1 MDRDTSSRR
10 RAAAAPPIAP
20 TAPTGAAAR
29 DTPESPG
36 SRKTPKPPVTPLARG
51 TPAAAA
57 ADAPLAPGRPAPAAA
72 DAPPAGI
79 GYADM
84 LRGIVE
90 DAAVGVAVL
99 DTDLRY
105 LYVNPHMARATG
117 VPAAAY
123 PGRAQREVLPHLK
136 RPDQVLRDV
145 IRDGRPR
152 EAVVTGRTWVDSP
165 YQVREWRC
173 VYHRLVNSAGRVVGL
188 AAVGLEISE
197 PQQYVYELERA
208 HRRLALLDA
217 AASRIGTGTDVAGTC
232 RELAEFVVP
241 ELADAA
247 GVELSPPDT
256 VPARRTPTRLAAYA
270 TRPGL
275 ATGLAALDARGDLV
289 GWPRGTGTRR
299 SLAAGRI
306 WRRSAITAAQWRSLV
321 PRWAPARA
329 CLTARVHS
337 VLLAPLVADGRVLGI
352 LLLARAGDSAP
363 FSNEDATVA
372 RELAARA
379 ARALDRAVRFER
391 EHTMALELQR
401 ALLTEPGQLRQ
412 HGGVETSGRYRPA
425 DDGSMIGGDW
435 YDVLALPDG
444 RTMLVIGDV
453 MGHGVDAAV
462 AMSHYRST
470 LRALALAGL
479 SPRRILQHADRMV
492 ADSGF
497 ERVATC
503 FLALGDSDV
512 ATLTYASAGHLPP
525 VWLSPQGGTQLVP
538 VPVGPPLGSGLGR
551 YEQRVTPERGGVL
564 LLYTDGLV
572 ERRGE
577 DIDCGLAR
585 LTGLSLCP
593 TDPLDKILDT
603 VLGRLAAGSEDDI
616 ALLAARA
623 VRG

>member
-1 MDRDTSSRR
+1 MDRDTS
-10 RAAAAPPIAP
+10 
-20 TAPTGAAAR
+20 
-29 DTPESPG
+29 
-36 SRKTPKPPVTPLARG
+36 
-51 TPAAAA
+51 
-57 ADAPLAPGRPAPAAA
+57 PGRPAGTAPPAAPP
-72 DAPPAGI
+72 APVARGSPTAPGTSPAGI
-79 GYADM
+79 GYPDL

-90 DAAVGVAVL
+90 DAAVGFAVM
-99 DTDLRY
+99 DTELRY

-117 VPAAAY
+117 LPASAY
-123 PGRAQREVLPHLK
+123 LGRTQKEVLPHLR

-152 EAVVTGRTWVDSP
+152 EAVVTGRTWTDSP

-173 VYHRLVNSAGRVVGL
+173 VYHRLVDGTGKVVGV
-188 AAVGLEISE
+188 AAVALEISE

-208 HRRLALLDA
+208 HRRLALLDS

-232 RELAEFVVP
+232 RELADFVVP

-256 VPARRTPTRLAAYA
+256 ASARRTPTRLAAYA

-275 ATGLAALDARGDLV
+275 VTGLAALDARGELV

-299 SLAAGRI
+299 NLAAGRV
-306 WRRSAITAAQWRSLV
+306 WRRDAITAAQWRSLI

-352 LLLARAGDSAP
+352 LLLARAGDSGP

-401 ALLTEPGQLRQ
+401 ALLAEPGQLQQ
-412 HGGVETSGRYRPA
+412 HTCVETTARYRPA
-425 DDGSMIGGDW
+425 DDGSVIGGDW

-503 FLALGDSDV
+503 FLALADSD
-512 ATLTYASAGHLPP
+512 ATTLTYASAGHLPP
-525 VWLSPQGGTQLVP
+525 VWLGPSGGIQLVP

-551 YEQRVTPERGGVL
+551 YEQRVAPERGGVL

-577 DIDCGLAR
+577 DIDRGLAR
-585 LTGLSLCP
+585 LTGLALCP
-593 TDPLDKILDT
+593 ADPLDKILDT
-603 VLGRLAAGSEDDI
+603 VLARLAPGSEDDI

-623 VRG
+623 VRAERPAGTPGRTPYGEGGAAA

>member
-1 MDRDTSSRR
+1 MDRDTSS
-10 RAAAAPPIAP
+10 
-20 TAPTGAAAR
+20 
-29 DTPESPG
+29 
-36 SRKTPKPPVTPLARG
+36 
-51 TPAAAA
+51 
-57 ADAPLAPGRPAPAAA
+57 GRPAAPATPAVPAAPTV
-72 DAPPAGI
+72 DI
-79 GYADM
+79 GYFDL
-84 LRGIVE
+84 LRGMVE
-90 DAAVGVAVL
+90 DSAAVFVVL

-105 LYVNPHMARATG
+105 LYVNPHMARMTG
-117 VPAAAY
+117 LPAAAY
-123 PGRAQREVLPHLK
+123 IGHKLHEVLPHVQ
-136 RPDQVLRDV
+136 RSEQVLRD
-145 IRDGRPR
+145 ILRDGQPR
-152 EAVVTGRTWVDSP
+152 EIVVTGRTWADSP

-173 VYHRLVNSAGRVVGL
+173 VYHRMADSTGKVVGV
-188 AAVGLEISE
+188 AGVGLEISE
-197 PQQYVYELERA
+197 PQQYLYELERA
-208 HRRLALLDA
+208 HRRLALLDS

-232 RELAEFVVP
+232 QELAEFVVP

-247 GVELSPPDT
+247 GVELSPTDT
-256 VPARRTPTRLAAYA
+256 ESARRAPTRLAAYA

-275 ATGLAALDARGDLV
+275 VTGLAALDARGELV

-299 SLAAGRI
+299 NLAAGRI
-306 WRRSAITAAQWRSLV
+306 WLRNAITEAQWRSLI

-329 CLTARVHS
+329 CITAGVHS

-352 LLLARAGDSAP
+352 LMLARAGESAP

-401 ALLTEPGQLRQ
+401 AVLSEPGQLQQRA
-412 HGGVETSGRYRPA
+412 GVETIARYRPA
-425 DDGSMIGGDW
+425 DDGSLIGGDW

-453 MGHGVDAAV
+453 MGHGVEAAV

-503 FLALGDSDV
+503 FLVLGDAEV
-512 ATLTYASAGHLPP
+512 ATLTYAGAGHLPP
-525 VWLSPQGGTQLVP
+525 AWLTPGGEMHLVP

-551 YEQRVTPERGGVL
+551 YEQRVFPERGGVL

-577 DIDCGLAR
+577 DIDRGLDR

-593 TDPLDKILDT
+593 TDPLDKIVDT
-603 VLGRLAAGSEDDI
+603 VLARLATGSEDDI

-623 VRG
+623 VRT

>member
-1 MDRDTSSRR
+1 MDRDTSS
-10 RAAAAPPIAP
+10 
-20 TAPTGAAAR
+20 
-29 DTPESPG
+29 
-36 SRKTPKPPVTPLARG
+36 
-51 TPAAAA
+51 
-57 ADAPLAPGRPAPAAA
+57 GRPAPPVGPAAPTV
-72 DAPPAGI
+72 DI
-79 GYADM
+79 GYFDL
-84 LRGIVE
+84 LRGMVE
-90 DAAVGVAVL
+90 DSAAVFVVL

-105 LYVNPHMARATG
+105 LYVNPHTARMTG
-117 VPAAAY
+117 LPAAAY
-123 PGRAQREVLPHLK
+123 IGHKLHEVLPHI
-136 RPDQVLRDV
+136 RRSEQVLRD
-145 IRDGRPR
+145 ILRDGQPR
-152 EAVVTGRTWVDSP
+152 EIVVTGRTWVDSP
-165 YQVREWRC
+165 HQVREWRC
-173 VYHRLVNSAGRVVGL
+173 VYHRMVDSTGKVVGV
-188 AAVGLEISE
+188 AGVGLEISE
-197 PQQYVYELERA
+197 PQQYLYELERA
-208 HRRLALLDA
+208 HRRLALLDS

-247 GVELSPPDT
+247 GVELSPTDT
-256 VPARRTPTRLAAYA
+256 ESARRAPTRLAAYA

-275 ATGLAALDARGDLV
+275 VTGLAALDARGELV

-299 SLAAGRI
+299 NLAAGRI
-306 WRRSAITAAQWRSLV
+306 WRRNAITEAQWRSLI

-329 CLTARVHS
+329 CITAGVHS
-337 VLLAPLVADGRVLGI
+337 VLLAPLVSDGRVLGI
-352 LLLARAGDSAP
+352 LMLARAGESAP

-401 ALLTEPGQLRQ
+401 AVLSEPGQLQQRA
-412 HGGVETSGRYRPA
+412 GVETIARYRPA
-425 DDGSMIGGDW
+425 DDGSLIGGDW

-453 MGHGVDAAV
+453 MGHGVEAAV

-503 FLALGDSDV
+503 FLVLGDAEV
-512 ATLTYASAGHLPP
+512 ATLTYAGAGHLPP
-525 VWLSPQGGTQLVP
+525 AWLTPWGEMQLVP

-551 YEQRVTPERGGVL
+551 YEQRVFPERGGVL

-577 DIDCGLAR
+577 DIDLGLDR

-593 TDPLDKILDT
+593 TDPLDKIVDT
-603 VLGRLAAGSEDDI
+603 VLARLATGSEDDI

-623 VRG
+623 VRT

>member
-10 RAAAAPPIAP
+10 AATG
-20 TAPTGAAAR
+20 TAPAT
-29 DTPESPG
+29 S
-36 SRKTPKPPVTPLARG
+36 
-51 TPAAAA
+51 PAAAA
-57 ADAPLAPGRPAPAAA
+57 SPAPA
-72 DAPPAGI
+72 APPAGI
-79 GYADM
+79 GYVDM

-90 DAAVGVAVL
+90 DSGAGFAVL
-99 DTDLRY
+99 DTELRY
-105 LYVNPHMARATG
+105 LYVNPHMARMTG
-117 VPAAAY
+117 LPAAAY
-123 PGRAQREVLPHLK
+123 LGHRLAEVLPHIQ
-136 RPDQVLRDV
+136 RSEQVLRDV
-145 IRDGRPR
+145 LRDGRPR
-152 EAVVTGRTWVDSP
+152 ELVVTGRTWVDSP

-173 VYHRLVNSAGRVVGL
+173 VYHRLVDSAGRVVGV
-188 AAVGLEISE
+188 AGVGLEISE

-247 GVELSPPDT
+247 GVELTPPDT
-256 VPARRTPTRLAAYA
+256 VAARRAPTRLAAYA

-275 ATGLAALDARGDLV
+275 AMGLAALDARGELV

-299 SLAAGRI
+299 NLAAGRV
-306 WRRSAITAAQWRSLV
+306 WRRNAITEAQWRSLV
-321 PRWAPARA
+321 PRWPPALA
-329 CLTARVHS
+329 CLTAGVHS
-337 VLLAPLVADGRVLGI
+337 VLLAPVVADGRVLGI
-352 LLLARAGDSAP
+352 LLLARAGESAP
-363 FSNEDATVA
+363 FSTEDATVA

-379 ARALDRAVRFER
+379 ARALDRAVRFQR

-401 ALLTEPGQLRQ
+401 ALLSEPGQLQR
-412 HGGVETSGRYRPA
+412 HAGVETTARYRPA
-425 DDGSMIGGDW
+425 DDGSLIGGDW
-435 YDVLALPDG
+435 YDVVALPGG

-479 SPRRILQHADRMV
+479 PPRHILQHADRMV

-503 FLALGDSDV
+503 FLALGDADV

-525 VWLSPQGGTQLVP
+525 AWLTPEGTMQLVP

-577 DIDCGLAR
+577 DIDRGLAR
-585 LTGLSLCP
+585 LTTLPLSP
-593 TDPLDKILDT
+593 TDPLDEIVDT
-603 VLGRLAAGSEDDI
+603 VLTRLAAGSEDDI

-623 VRG
+623 VRT

>member
-10 RAAAAPPIAP
+10 PASSGAPPV
-20 TAPTGAAAR
+20 
-29 DTPESPG
+29 D
-36 SRKTPKPPVTPLARG
+36 
-51 TPAAAA
+51 
-57 ADAPLAPGRPAPAAA
+57 
-72 DAPPAGI
+72 I
-79 GYADM
+79 GYIDL

-90 DAAVGVAVL
+90 GAAVGFAVL

-105 LYVNPHMARATG
+105 LYVNPHMARMTG
-117 VPAAAY
+117 LPAAAY
-123 PGRAQREVLPHLK
+123 LGHTLHEVLPHIQ
-136 RPDQVLRDV
+136 RPEAVLRDV
-145 IRDGRPR
+145 LHDGRPR
-152 EAVVTGRTWVDSP
+152 ETIVSGRTWVDSP

-173 VYHRLVNSAGRVVGL
+173 VYHRMVDSSGKVVGV
-188 AAVGLEISE
+188 AGVGLEISE
-197 PQQYVYELERA
+197 PQQYLYELERA
-208 HRRLALLDA
+208 HRRLALLDS

-247 GVELSPPDT
+247 GVELVPPDT
-256 VPARRTPTRLAAYA
+256 ASGRRAPVRLAAYA
-270 TRPGL
+270 TRPDL
-275 ATGLAALDARGDLV
+275 VTGLAALDARGELV
-289 GWPRGTGTRR
+289 GWPRGIGARR
-299 SLAAGRI
+299 GLAAGRVL
-306 WRRSAITAAQWRSLV
+306 RRNAITAAQWRALIPSW
-321 PRWAPARA
+321 PPARA
-329 CLTARVHS
+329 CLTAGVHS
-337 VLLAPLVADGRVLGI
+337 VLLAPLVSDGRYLGS
-352 LLLARAGDSAP
+352 LQLARAGDSAP

-401 ALLTEPGQLRQ
+401 ALLAEPGRLRQ
-412 HGGVETSGRYRPA
+412 HGGVETTARYRPA
-425 DDGSMIGGDW
+425 DDESLIGGDW

-453 MGHGVDAAV
+453 MGHGVEAAV

-470 LRALALAGL
+470 LRALARAGL
-479 SPRRILQHADRMV
+479 SPRRILEHADRMV
-492 ADSGF
+492 SDSGF

-503 FLALGDSDV
+503 FLALGDADV

-525 VWLSPQGGTQLVP
+525 VWLAPEGGIELVP

-577 DIDCGLAR
+577 DIDRGLAR
-585 LTGLSLCP
+585 LTSLTLSP
-593 TDPLDKILDT
+593 GDPLDKIVDT
-603 VLGRLAAGSEDDI
+603 VLDHLAVGSEDDI

-623 VRG
+623 VRRR

>member
-10 RAAAAPPIAP
+10 RAAPAPPVEPTAPAAP
-20 TAPTGAAAR
+20 TAPTGATARDTPSSPGAR
-29 DTPESPG
+29 DTPEAPVA
-36 SRKTPKPPVTPLARG
+36 PPARG
-51 TPAAAA
+51 TQ
-57 ADAPLAPGRPAPAAA
+57 APAGA
-72 DAPPAGI
+72 DAPPVGI
-79 GYADM
+79 DYVDM

-90 DAAVGVAVL
+90 DAAVGFAVL
-99 DTDLRY
+99 GTDLRY

-117 VPAAAY
+117 LPAEAY
-123 PGRAQREVLPHLK
+123 LGRTQREVLPRLR

-173 VYHRLVNSAGRVVGL
+173 VYHRLVDGTGRVVGV

-208 HRRLALLDA
+208 HRRLALLDS

-275 ATGLAALDARGDLV
+275 VTGLAALDARGELV

-299 SLAAGRI
+299 NLAAGRI
-306 WRRSAITAAQWRSLV
+306 WRRNAITAAQWRSLI
-321 PRWAPARA
+321 PRWAPAQA
-329 CLTARVHS
+329 CLAAQVHS

-412 HGGVETSGRYRPA
+412 HGGVETTGRYRPA
-425 DDGSMIGGDW
+425 DDGSLIGGDW

-470 LRALALAGL
+470 MRALALAGL
-479 SPRRILQHADRMV
+479 SPGRILQHADRMV

-503 FLALGDSDV
+503 FLALGDADV

-525 VWLSPQGGTQLVP
+525 VWISPQGETQLVP

-577 DIDCGLAR
+577 DIDRGLAR
-585 LTGLSLCP
+585 LTGLSLSP
-593 TDPLDKILDT
+593 TDPLDKIVDT
-603 VLGRLAAGSEDDI
+603 VLAHLAAGSEDDI

>member
-1 MDRDTSSRR
+1 MDRDASSRR
-10 RAAAAPPIAP
+10 RAAPAPATPPAPATAPAAP
-20 TAPTGAAAR
+20 AR
-29 DTPESPG
+29 DTPRSPG
-36 SRKTPKPPVTPLARG
+36 GPVARG
-51 TPAAAA
+51 TPASATAE
-57 ADAPLAPGRPAPAAA
+57 APR
-72 DAPPAGI
+72 AGM
-79 GYADM
+79 GYVDM

-90 DAAVGVAVL
+90 DAAVGFAVL

-123 PGRAQREVLPHLK
+123 PGHTQHEVLPHIR

-152 EAVVTGRTWVDSP
+152 EAIVTGRTWVDSP

-173 VYHRLVNSAGRVVGL
+173 VYHRLVDGTGRVVGV

-208 HRRLALLDA
+208 HRRLALLDS

-256 VPARRTPTRLAAYA
+256 ASARRTPTRLAAYA

-275 ATGLAALDARGDLV
+275 ATGLAALDARGELV

-299 SLAAGRI
+299 NLAAGRI
-306 WRRSAITAAQWRSLV
+306 WRRNAITTAQWRSLI

-329 CLTARVHS
+329 CLAARVHS
-337 VLLAPLVADGRVLGI
+337 VLLAPLVSDGRVLGI
-352 LLLARAGDSAP
+352 LLLARAGDSGP

-401 ALLTEPGQLRQ
+401 ALLAEPGQLQQ
-412 HGGVETSGRYRPA
+412 HAGVETTARYRPA

-479 SPRRILQHADRMV
+479 SPRRILRHADRMV

-503 FLALGDSDV
+503 FLALGDPDV

-525 VWLSPQGGTQLVP
+525 VWLTPEGEMQLVP

-551 YEQRVTPERGGVL
+551 YEQGVAPERGGVL

-577 DIDCGLAR
+577 DIDRGLAR

-603 VLGRLAAGSEDDI
+603 VLAHLAGGSEDDI

-623 VRG
+623 VHG

>member
-1 MDRDTSSRR
+1 MDRDTSSARP
-10 RAAAAPPIAP
+10 AAPATPAVPAAP
-20 TAPTGAAAR
+20 TV
-29 DTPESPG
+29 D
-36 SRKTPKPPVTPLARG
+36 
-51 TPAAAA
+51 
-57 ADAPLAPGRPAPAAA
+57 
-72 DAPPAGI
+72 I
-79 GYADM
+79 GYFDL
-84 LRGIVE
+84 LRGMVE
-90 DAAVGVAVL
+90 DSAAVFVVL

-105 LYVNPHMARATG
+105 LYVNPHMARMTG
-117 VPAAAY
+117 LPAAAY
-123 PGRAQREVLPHLK
+123 IGHKLQEVLPHVQ
-136 RPDQVLRDV
+136 RSEQVLRD
-145 IRDGRPR
+145 ILRDGQPR
-152 EAVVTGRTWVDSP
+152 EIVVTGRTWADSP

-173 VYHRLVNSAGRVVGL
+173 VYHRMVDSTGKVVGV
-188 AAVGLEISE
+188 AGVGLEISE
-197 PQQYVYELERA
+197 PQQYLYELERA
-208 HRRLALLDA
+208 HRRLALLDS

-232 RELAEFVVP
+232 QELAEFVVP

-247 GVELSPPDT
+247 GVELSPTDT
-256 VPARRTPTRLAAYA
+256 ESARRAPTRLAAYA

-275 ATGLAALDARGDLV
+275 VTGLAALDARGELV

-299 SLAAGRI
+299 NLAAGRI
-306 WRRSAITAAQWRSLV
+306 WRRNAITEAQWRSLI

-329 CLTARVHS
+329 CITAGVHS

-352 LLLARAGDSAP
+352 LMLARAGESAP

-401 ALLTEPGQLRQ
+401 AVLSEPGQLQQRA
-412 HGGVETSGRYRPA
+412 GVETIARYRPA
-425 DDGSMIGGDW
+425 DDGSLIGGDW

-453 MGHGVDAAV
+453 MGHGVEAAV

-503 FLALGDSDV
+503 FLVLGDAEV
-512 ATLTYASAGHLPP
+512 ATLTYAGAGHLPP
-525 VWLSPQGGTQLVP
+525 AWLTPGGEMHLVP

-551 YEQRVTPERGGVL
+551 YEQRVFPERGGVL

-577 DIDCGLAR
+577 DIDRGLDR

-593 TDPLDKILDT
+593 TDPLDKIVDT
-603 VLGRLAAGSEDDI
+603 VLARLATGSEDDI

-623 VRG
+623 VRT

>member
-10 RAAAAPPIAP
+10 RAAPAPAP
-20 TAPTGAAAR
+20 ATAPAATAR
-29 DTPESPG
+29 DTPRSPG
-36 SRKTPKPPVTPLARG
+36 ARDTPKTPGAPVARG
-51 TPAAAA
+51 TPA
-57 ADAPLAPGRPAPAAA
+57 PAAA
-72 DAPPAGI
+72 KASPVGI
-79 GYADM
+79 GYVDM

-90 DAAVGVAVL
+90 DAAVGFAVL
-99 DTDLRY
+99 GTDLRY

-117 VPAAAY
+117 VPADAY
-123 PGRAQREVLPHLK
+123 LGHTQREVLPHIQ

-152 EAVVTGRTWVDSP
+152 EAIITGRTWVDSP

-173 VYHRLVNSAGRVVGL
+173 VYHRLVDGTGRVVGV

-197 PQQYVYELERA
+197 PQQYLYELERA
-208 HRRLALLDA
+208 HRRLALLDS

-247 GVELSPPDT
+247 GVELTPPDT
-256 VPARRTPTRLAAYA
+256 VSARRTPTRLAAYA

-275 ATGLAALDARGDLV
+275 ATGLAALDSRGELV

-299 SLAAGRI
+299 NLAAGRI
-306 WRRSAITAAQWRSLV
+306 WRRNAITAAQWRSLI
-321 PRWAPARA
+321 PRWAPAQA

-337 VLLAPLVADGRVLGI
+337 VLLAPLVSDGRVLGI
-352 LLLARAGDSAP
+352 LLLARAGDSGP

-401 ALLTEPGQLRQ
+401 ALLAEPGQLQQ
-412 HGGVETSGRYRPA
+412 HAGVETTARYRPA

-503 FLALGDSDV
+503 FLALGDPDV

-525 VWLSPQGGTQLVP
+525 VWLTPEGEIQLVP

-551 YEQRVTPERGGVL
+551 YEQGVTPERGGVL

-577 DIDCGLAR
+577 DIDRGLAR

-603 VLGRLAAGSEDDI
+603 VLAHLATGSEDDI

>member
-10 RAAAAPPIAP
+10 PAAPAPPAAPGLAAAPA
-20 TAPTGAAAR
+20 
-29 DTPESPG
+29 
-36 SRKTPKPPVTPLARG
+36 
-51 TPAAAA
+51 
-57 ADAPLAPGRPAPAAA
+57 APAARGRA
-72 DAPPAGI
+72 TASTASAAPGVPPVDI
-79 GYADM
+79 GYIDL

-90 DAAVGVAVL
+90 DAAVGFAVL
-99 DTDLRY
+99 DTNLRY
-105 LYVNPHMARATG
+105 LYVNPHMARMTG
-117 VPAAAY
+117 LPAAAY
-123 PGRAQREVLPHLK
+123 LGRTQHEVLPHIQ

-145 IRDGRPR
+145 IHDGRPR

-173 VYHRLVNSAGRVVGL
+173 VYHRLVDSTGKVVGV

-197 PQQYVYELERA
+197 PQQYLYELERA
-208 HRRLALLDA
+208 HRRLALLDK

-256 VPARRTPTRLAAYA
+256 ASARRTPTRLAAYA
-270 TRPGL
+270 TRNGL
-275 ATGLAALDARGDLV
+275 VTGLAALDARGELV

-299 SLAAGRI
+299 NLAAGRI
-306 WRRSAITAAQWRSLV
+306 WRRNAITAAQWRSLI
-321 PRWAPARA
+321 PRWPPARA

-352 LLLARAGDSAP
+352 LLLARAGDSGS

-401 ALLTEPGQLRQ
+401 ALLAEPGQLQQ
-412 HGGVETSGRYRPA
+412 HAGVETTARYRPA
-425 DDGSMIGGDW
+425 DDGSLVGGDW

-497 ERVATC
+497 DRVATC

-525 VWLSPQGGTQLVP
+525 VWLSPQGDIQLVP

-577 DIDCGLAR
+577 DIDRGLAR

-603 VLGRLAAGSEDDI
+603 VLAHLAGGSEDDI

>member
-1 MDRDTSSRR
+1 MDRDASS
-10 RAAAAPPIAP
+10 P
-20 TAPTGAAAR
+20 
-29 DTPESPG
+29 
-36 SRKTPKPPVTPLARG
+36 PPVVTPG
-51 TPAAAA
+51 
-57 ADAPLAPGRPAPAAA
+57 
-72 DAPPAGI
+72 APPADM
-79 GYADM
+79 GYVDL

-90 DAAVGVAVL
+90 HSAVSFAVL

-105 LYVNPHMARATG
+105 LYVNPHMARMTG
-117 VPAAAY
+117 LPAAAY
-123 PGRAQREVLPHLK
+123 LGHKLHEVLPHIQ
-136 RPDQVLRDV
+136 RPEQVLRD
-145 IRDGRPR
+145 ILHDGRPR
-152 EAVVTGRTWVDSP
+152 EIIVTGRTWVDSP

-173 VYHRLVNSAGRVVGL
+173 VYHRMVDSGGRVVGV
-188 AAVGLEISE
+188 AGVGLEISE

-208 HRRLALLDA
+208 HRRLALLDK

-247 GVELSPPDT
+247 GVELGPSDT
-256 VPARRTPTRLAAYA
+256 ASARRAPTRLVAYA
-270 TRPGL
+270 TRAGL
-275 ATGLAALDARGDLV
+275 VTGLAALDARGELV

-299 SLAAGRI
+299 NLAAGRI
-306 WRRSAITAAQWRSLV
+306 WRRNAITETQWRALI

-329 CLTARVHS
+329 CITAGVHA

-352 LLLARAGDSAP
+352 LMLARAGDSAP

-401 ALLTEPGQLRQ
+401 ALLTEPGQLQR
-412 HGGVETSGRYRPA
+412 HAGVETTARYRPA
-425 DDGSMIGGDW
+425 DDGSLIGGDW

-479 SPRRILQHADRMV
+479 SPRHILQHADRMV

-525 VWLSPQGGTQLVP
+525 VWLTPQGGMELVP

-577 DIDCGLAR
+577 DIDRGLER
-585 LTGLSLCP
+585 LTGLALSP
-593 TDPLDKILDT
+593 TDPLDTILDT
-603 VLGRLAAGSEDDI
+603 VLAHLAAGSEDDI

-623 VRG
+623 IRD

>member
-10 RAAAAPPIAP
+10 PSAPPSSSAPAMDLGHVDLLRGLVEDSAAAF
-20 TAPTGAAAR
+20 
-29 DTPESPG
+29 
-36 SRKTPKPPVTPLARG
+36 V
-51 TPAAAA
+51 
-57 ADAPLAPGRPAPAAA
+57 
-72 DAPPAGI
+72 
-79 GYADM
+79 
-84 LRGIVE
+84 
-90 DAAVGVAVL
+90 VL
-99 DTDLRY
+99 DTELRY
-105 LYVNPHMARATG
+105 LYVNPHMAQMTG
-117 VPAAAY
+117 LPAAAY
-123 PGRAQREVLPHLK
+123 IGHKLHEVLPHIQ
-136 RPDQVLRDV
+136 RSEEVLRDV
-145 IRDGRPR
+145 LRDGRPR
-152 EAVVTGRTWVDSP
+152 EIVVTGRTWADSP

-173 VYHRLVNSAGRVVGL
+173 MYHRMVDSTGKVVGV
-188 AAVGLEISE
+188 AGVGLEISE

-208 HRRLALLDA
+208 HRRLALLDS
-217 AASRIGTGTDVAGTC
+217 AASRIGTGTDVAETC

-247 GVELSPPDT
+247 GVELGATDT
-256 VPARRTPTRLAAYA
+256 VSARRTPTRLMAYA

-275 ATGLAALDARGDLV
+275 VTGLAALDARGELV
-289 GWPRGTGTRR
+289 GWPRGAGTRR
-299 SLAAGRI
+299 NLAAGRV
-306 WRRSAITAAQWRSLV
+306 WRRSGITAAQWRSLI
-321 PRWAPARA
+321 PRWPPARA
-329 CLTARVHS
+329 CLTAGVHS
-337 VLLAPLVADGRVLGI
+337 VLLAPLVSDGRVLGI
-352 LLLARAGDSAP
+352 LMLARAQDSAP

-401 ALLTEPGQLRQ
+401 ALLAEPGQLQQRA
-412 HGGVETSGRYRPA
+412 GVETIARYRPA
-425 DDGSMIGGDW
+425 DDGSLIGGDW

-453 MGHGVDAAV
+453 MGHGVEAAV
-462 AMSHYRST
+462 AMTHYRST

-497 ERVATC
+497 DRVATC
-503 FLALGDSDV
+503 FLVLGDADV

-525 VWLSPQGGTQLVP
+525 AWLSPKGRMQLVP

-551 YEQRVTPERGGVL
+551 YEQRVFPERGGVL

-577 DIDCGLAR
+577 DIDRGLER
-585 LTGLSLCP
+585 LLGLSLCP

-603 VLGRLAAGSEDDI
+603 VLARLATGSEDDI

-623 VRG
+623 VPPGVNEAAGVSPR